1 MGGGL
6 PEDLPL
12 YVRRDADIPLVY
24 KKEVKVYL
32 TQIGWKPKEPVGL
45 PTLIGTYPTKVP
57 LDSVIH

>member
-1 MGGGL
+1 
-6 PEDLPL
+6 
-12 YVRRDADIPLVY
+12 VRRDPDIPLVY
-24 KKEVKVYL
+24 KKEVKAYL